1 MGLLRTIMGWFSD
14 KNGGQVEST
23 VGQVNANSVESDST
37 PYAAF
42 IPETSTV
49 EPDQSVIY
57 EAAPPQIEPIEQ
69 PSILEVGQ
77 EPILAPPT
85 IEQTVPEPPNG
96 HDAVSPEIVVS
107 EPQHFGP
114 ARASKKGTR
123 AKRRKPSKAHRPT
136 AAS

>member
-14 KNGGQVEST
+14 KNGGNGEST
-23 VGQVNANSVESDST
+23 VNQVPANGVSSEST
-37 PYAAF
+37 PYASF
-42 IPETSTV
+42 IPETSSV
-49 EPDQSVIY
+49 EPAQPEIY
-57 EAAPPQIEPIEQ
+57 EAAPPQIELIEQ
-69 PSILEVGQ
+69 PGILEVGQ
-77 EPILAPPT
+77 EPILAPPN

-96 HDAVSPEIVVS
+96 HDAVSQEIVVP

-114 ARASKKGTR
+114 ARASKKATR